1 MTSKPD
7 DLEAQALRLLDEVL
21 DVPEAE
27 RADWLKN
34 RTQNNPD
41 LFERVRQL
49 MAIDP
54 SDVPLTGGAAQ
65 AVLDEVEPAHPER
78 IGNYR
83 IVRLIGRGG
92 MGAVYFATRD
102 AGDFDHHVAIKV
114 IRGLKHTPKL
124 RDRLRAERQ
133 TLARLKHPNIAQLF
147 DGGETEAGDPYFI
160 MEYVDGR
167 PLRDSLDGCRTGLA
181 TDADGVLDIILQVGQ
196 AVQYAHQQLI
206 VHHDLS
212 PSNIL
217 VTDDGQVKLI
227 DFGISQSLG
236 GEGVSGG
243 SRYTLTKGYAAPER
257 ERGDPATTLSDIYSL
272 GVILKEFTASGG
284 FPRQADLDAI
294 CAKATAKDPADRYED
309 VGSFLTD
316 LQQYRAR
323 RSVSARSTAPT
334 YRARRFVGRH
344 KLSVAVGGIGLAA
357 LVATSVT
364 MSVLFVRAERAE
376 SEASARFDDTRE
388 LATSLL
394 TDIFPEVDRVP
405 GARKARRM
413 IAEAG
418 ETYLEKLE
426 QTPRATPGL
435 VLDRARGLIALGRI
449 MGSPKGG
456 AFDDPDAGEQYLSE
470 AVTLL
475 STLMEENG
483 ETPEEL
489 LLLGKAYFYLAEIR
503 LDPHGDFDGVFANL
517 DLSEQT
523 LMRGLEIDPDN
534 MDLKRSLLFTQG
546 YRNTPTFRQGDKDA
560 AMAIN
565 KKAIEG
571 ATALLTTMSD
581 DVETLRF
588 LAGQRRAMAEVLT
601 LSSQFEE
608 AIGVLDEALSDL
620 DRLAALDGEDTY
632 LLRGRSIAQWRRAFA
647 LFNVGRLDEAA
658 TAYDA
663 AIDLVEER
671 FARDPTDMDAAFMR
685 VSFLSEKART
695 LSALGRYDEAEAA
708 LISGLEW
715 HKQRLAAEPSQQ
727 ARQRAV
733 AIQHYQLADHFKNT
747 RDDDKRCYHAK
758 QIEFYFRM
766 MDEAEQLQTSDRQA
780 WPSVVEEFPDC
791 SLSPAL

>member
-1 MTSKPD
+1 MTSTND
-7 DLEAQALRLLDEVL
+7 QDEAEALRLLDEVL
-21 DVPEAE
+21 DMPEAE
-27 RADWLKN
+27 RDDWLKN
-34 RTQNNPD
+34 RIRNNSD
-41 LFERVRQL
+41 LYARVRQL
-49 MAIDP
+49 MEIDP

-102 AGDFDHHVAIKV
+102 AGDFEHQVAIKV
-114 IRGLKHTPKL
+114 IRGLRNTPKL

-160 MEYVDGR
+160 MEYVEGR
-167 PLRDSLDGCRTGLA
+167 PLRDGLEERLSA
-181 TDADGVLDIILQVGQ
+181 RSGDPQEALNIILQVGS

-236 GEGVSGG
+236 GEEPSGG

-257 ERGDPATTLSDIYSL
+257 ERGEPATTLSDIYSL
-272 GVILKEFTASGG
+272 GVILKELSAGGG

-294 CAKATAKDPADRYED
+294 CAKATATDPADRYED
-309 VGSFLTD
+309 VGSFLSD
-316 LQQYRAR
+316 VRRYRAS
-323 RSVSARSTAPT
+323 RSVPARSTAPT

-344 KLSVAVGGIGLAA
+344 KLSAAAGGVALAA
-357 LVATSVT
+357 LVATSIT

-376 SEASARFDDTRE
+376 KEASARFDDTRE

-405 GARKARRM
+405 GARTARRM

-418 ETYLEKLE
+418 ESYLEKLE
-426 QTPRATPGL
+426 QTPRATPAL
-435 VLDRARGLIALGRI
+435 VLDRARGLVALGRI

-456 AFDDPDAGEQYLSE
+456 AFDDPDAGERYLAE
-470 AVTLL
+470 AIGLL
-475 STLMEENG
+475 STLMDETG
-483 ETPEEL
+483 ETPERL
-489 LLLGKAYFYLAEIR
+489 LLLGQAYFYSAEIR
-503 LDPHGDFDGVFANL
+503 LDPHGDLDGTFANL
-517 DLSEQT
+517 SLSEQT
-523 LMRGLEIDPDN
+523 LQRGLKIDPDN
-534 MDLKRSLLFTQG
+534 RDLKRSLLFTQG
-546 YRNTPTFRQGDKDA
+546 YRNTPTFRQGDKEA
-560 AMAIN
+560 ALAIN
-565 KKAIEG
+565 RAAIDQ
-571 ATALLTTMSD
+571 ATALLAEAPE

-620 DRLAALDGEDTY
+620 DRLAARDGEDTY

-695 LSALGRYDEAEAA
+695 LSALGRYDEAATA

-715 HKQRLAAEPSQQ
+715 HEKRLADAPDQQ

-747 RDDDKRCYHAK
+747 GDDDRRCYHAR
-758 QIEFYFRM
+758 QVEFYFRM
-766 MDEAEQLQTSDRQA
+766 MDEAGQLQSSDRQA
-780 WPSVVEEFPDC
+780 WPDVAAEFPDC